1 MLSENDFQRWCDRLN
16 FTKASRQLIENIR
29 SSEPSRLV
37 GGRRS
42 NVCGRYPSQKMG
54 VTIQFESHRVEAP
67 KIYELEQD
75 PNVLEYYDQPP
86 PIKLNYQGKMAKI

>member
-1 MLSENDFQRWCDRLN
+1 MLSKNDFQHWCDRLAL
-16 FTKASRQLIENIR
+16 FQKTRQLIENIR

-37 GGRRS
+37 NGRGS

-54 VTIQFESHRVEAP
+54 KTIQFESHRVEAP

-75 PNVLEYYDQPP
+75 ENVLEYYDQPP
-86 PIKLNYQGKMAKI
+86 LIKLNY